1 MVRHGL
7 GISLLPA
14 FAVAGTPGL
23 HVLDVHGTMLR
34 WSMHLGTSSTRR
46 PSSALG
52 ALLDL
57 VDLHVI
63 AL

>member
-1 MVRHGL
+1 ML
-7 GISLLPA
+7 GRVERKIQPLE
-14 FAVAGTPGL
+14 V
-23 HVLDVHGTMLR
+23 D
-34 WSMHLGTSSTRR
+34 HLGVGARLGGPLDR
-46 PSSALG
+46 HRPPSSALG